1 LAGYKFYAMEII
13 GRNNEKNILLDA
25 LSSTQS
31 EMIAVYG
38 RRRVGKTFLI
48 ESVFENKICFSISG
62 IHKGSLKNQLNE
74 FSKVLFPQKKD
85 RQVIVNWFDAFD
97 LLEAHVEAIKGKQKK
112 VIFIDE
118 LPWLDTPKSRF
129 IAAFEH
135 FWNTWAA
142 KRTDIIV
149 VVCGSAASWMIKK
162 ILNSKGGLHNRV
174 TIRIRL
180 LPFSLEETEQYLK
193 TKNIRLNRYDLC
205 QLYMSIGGIPFYL
218 KQIRRGESV
227 IQNIE
232 RICFTKDGL
241 LYSEFDNLYKAL
253 FNNAAKHITLINALA
268 NSPQGLNRNALIKNS
283 KLESGGGVSDVLN
296 ELLESG
302 FITETPAQN
311 TVTKN
316 NIYRLTD
323 EYSLFYLK
331 FIQQN
336 KFAGLGAW
344 TSLSKT
350 QSYTTWCGYA
360 FENICFKHTNAIK
373 KALGIAAVYTNIYSW
388 HNSKAQIDMLL
399 DREDRCINICE
410 IKYYKSEFE
419 ITKSYEAK
427 LRAKID
433 AYQSDTKTNKNL
445 FLTFITSKGLK
456 ENMYKTSLAEHALTL
471 DDLFYNE
478 G

>member
-1 LAGYKFYAMEII
+1 MEII
-13 GRNNEKNILLDA
+13 GRINEKNILLDA

-48 ESVFENKICFSISG
+48 ESVFADKICFSISG
-62 IHKGSLKNQLNE
+62 IHKGSMKDQLNE
-74 FSKVLFPQKKD
+74 FSKILFPKKKE
-85 RQVIVNWFDAFD
+85 RQVIANWFDAFD
-97 LLEAHVEAIKGKQKK
+97 LLEAHVAAIKGKHKK
-112 VIFIDE
+112 IIFIDE
-118 LPWLDTPKSRF
+118 LPWLDTPKSKF

-180 LPFSLEETEQYLK
+180 LPFNLDETEQYLK
-193 TKNIRLNRYDLC
+193 TKNIRLTRYDLC
-205 QLYMSIGGIPFYL
+205 QLYMSFGGIPFYL

-241 LYSEFDNLYKAL
+241 LYSEFNNLYSAL
-253 FNNAAKHITLINALA
+253 FNNAAKHIALINALA
-268 NSPQGLNRNALIKNS
+268 NSPQGLNRNILIKNS
-283 KLESGGGVSDVLN
+283 KLESGGGVTDVLN

-302 FITETPAQN
+302 FITEIPAQN
-311 TVTKN
+311 TVAKN

-336 KFAGLGAW
+336 KFAGQGAW
-344 TSLSKT
+344 TSLSKI

-373 KALGIAAVYTNIYSW
+373 RALGIAAVYTNIYSW

-427 LRAKID
+427 LRAKME

-456 ENMYKTSLAEHALTL
+456 ENMYKTSLVENSLTL
-471 DDLFYNE
+471 DNLFYNE
-478 G
+478 V

>member
-1 LAGYKFYAMEII
+1 MEII
-13 GRNNEKNILLDA
+13 GRNIEKKILLDS

-48 ESVFENKICFSISG
+48 ESVFEDKICFSISG
-62 IHKGSLKNQLNE
+62 IHKGSLKDQLNE
-74 FSKVLFPQKKD
+74 FSKVLFPKKKE
-85 RQVIVNWFDAFD
+85 RQVINSWFDAFD
-97 LLEAHVEAIKGKQKK
+97 LLETYIETIKGKQKK

-118 LPWLDTPKSRF
+118 LPWLDTPKSKF

-135 FWNTWAA
+135 FWNKWAT
-142 KRTDIIV
+142 KRTDIIL

-174 TIRIRL
+174 TVRIRL
-180 LPFSLEETEQYLK
+180 LPFNLNETEQYLN

-205 QLYMSIGGIPFYL
+205 QLYMSFGGIPFYL

-241 LYSEFDNLYKAL
+241 LYSEFDNLYSAL
-253 FNNAAKHITLINALA
+253 FNNATKHIAIINALA
-268 NSPQGLNRNALIKNS
+268 NSPQGLNRNTLIKNS
-283 KLESGGGVSDVLN
+283 KLETGGGVTDVLN

-302 FITETPAQN
+302 FITEIPAQN
-311 TVTKN
+311 TVAKN

-331 FIQQN
+331 FIQKN
-336 KFAGLGAW
+336 KFAGQGAW
-344 TSLSKT
+344 ASVSKT
-350 QSYTTWCGYA
+350 PSYIAWCGYA

-373 KALGIAAVYTNIYSW
+373 KALGISAVYTNIYSW

-419 ITKSYEAK
+419 ITKSYDAK
-427 LRAKID
+427 LRAKLD
-433 AYQSDTKTNKNL
+433 AYQTATNTNKNL

-456 ENMYKTSLAEHALTL
+456 ENMYKTSLVENTLTL
-471 DDLFYNE
+471 NDLFNDL
-478 G
+478 

>member
-1 LAGYKFYAMEII
+1 MEII
-13 GRNNEKNILLDA
+13 GRLTEKNILLDA

-48 ESVFENKICFSISG
+48 ESVFEDNICFSISG
-62 IHKGSLKNQLNE
+62 IHDVGMKIQLNG
-74 FSKVLFPQKKD
+74 FSKALFPKKKD
-85 RQVIVNWFDAFD
+85 QQVITNWFDAFD

-118 LPWLDTPKSRF
+118 LPWLDTPKSKF
-129 IAAFEH
+129 TAAFGH
-135 FWNTWAA
+135 FWNKWAS
-142 KRTDIIV
+142 KRNDIIV
-149 VVCGSAASWMIKK
+149 VVCGSAASWIVKK
-162 ILNSKGGLHNRV
+162 ILNSKGSLHNRV

-180 LPFSLEETEQYLK
+180 LPFTLNETEQYLK
-193 TKNIRLNRYDLC
+193 TKNILLNRYDLC
-205 QLYMSIGGIPFYL
+205 QLYMSFGGIPFYL
-218 KQIRRGESV
+218 KQVKRGESV

-241 LYSEFDNLYKAL
+241 LNSEFDNLYAAL
-253 FNNAAKHITLINALA
+253 FKNATKHIAIINALA
-268 NSPQGLNRNALIKNS
+268 NSPQGLNRNMLIKNS

-302 FITETPAQN
+302 FISEIPAQN
-311 TVTKN
+311 TVVKN
-316 NIYRLTD
+316 NIFRLTD

-331 FIQQN
+331 FMQQN
-336 KFAGLGAW
+336 KFAGQGAW
-344 TSLSKT
+344 ASLSKT

-360 FENICFKHTNAIK
+360 FENICFKHTTAIK
-373 KALGIAAVYTNIYSW
+373 KSLGIAAVYTNIYSW
-388 HNSKAQIDMLL
+388 HNSKAQIDMLI

-410 IKYYKSEFE
+410 IKYHKSEFE

-433 AYQSDTKTNKNL
+433 AYQSDTSTNKNL
-445 FLTFITSKGLK
+445 LLTFITSRGLK
-456 ENMYKTSLAEHALTL
+456 ENMYKTSLVENSLTL
-471 DDLFYNE
+471 DDLFCNTI
-478 G
+478 